1 MPPIWFGFCAVAA
14 TSFGGVHD
22 GNWKESEDV
31 FFLSSVEVSWSCFL
45 GLIDSALLGRSFV

>member
-45 GLIDSALLGRSFV
+45 GLIDSALLGGSFV